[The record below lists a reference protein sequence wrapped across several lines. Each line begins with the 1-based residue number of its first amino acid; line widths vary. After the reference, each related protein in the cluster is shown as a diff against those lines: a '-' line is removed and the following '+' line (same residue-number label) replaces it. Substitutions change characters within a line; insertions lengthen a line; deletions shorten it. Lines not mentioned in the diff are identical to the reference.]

1 MATKKGKQAY
11 DFAVAALKKNKK
23 VEFAT
28 VRDAAE
34 KKGMTL
40 FPIVY
45 GRAKAALGL
54 VPVAKYGTGKA
65 AKKNKR
71 KANETARGPGRPRKS
86 ASRTAK
92 ATGASGIENL
102 VSMIRDTQ
110 RERDKAVAAL
120 AKIRKIIDAAF

>member
-11 DFAVAALKKNKK
+11 DFAVASLKKNKK

-28 VRDAAE
+28 VRDAAK
-34 KKGMTL
+34 KKGLTL
-40 FPIVY
+40 YPIVY

-65 AKKNKR
+65 AKKSKS
-71 KANETARGPGRPRKS
+71 KAKKAARGPGRPRKS
-86 ASRTAK
+86 AGRTAK
-92 ATGASGIENL
+92 AQGIDGLENL

-110 RERDKAVAAL
+110 KERDKAVATL
-120 AKIRKIIDAAF
+120 AKIRDIIDAAI